1 MTVEALSVPPTIA
14 DLLAFDIASAP
25 VLPILAVV
33 FAATYTVGVAR
44 LRRERRSWSTLR
56 MLCFLVGCVV
66 LFAVTATGIETYGR
80 SMLSVFIFQQLTL
93 MMLVPPLLVIGSPGR
108 LLLRAASHRGLGRL
122 ILILAFAGLRSKLA
136 RVLLHP
142 GLVIPLLLFSLF
154 GLYVGGLADLLLRLP
169 AGHLFLQLIFIGI
182 GMLLAIPL
190 LSAGPLPAK
199 TSFPARLFD
208 ALAEMQIH
216 AAFGLVFTLSS
227 SPMVPF
233 FAERTT
239 ALGLEA
245 VTDQA
250 IAGMLAWTYGEVPV
264 IIILLITLVRWQR
277 QDTRRALRAQKQADR
292 DGDPDLDRYNDY
304 LKSL

>member
-1 MTVEALSVPPTIA
+1 MTAAAPLAPPTIP

-25 VLPILAVV
+25 VLPALAVA
-33 FAATYTVGVAR
+33 FAAAYVVGVVR
-44 LRRERRSWSTLR
+44 LWRERRSWSILR
-56 MLCFLVGCVV
+56 ILCFLIGCAL

-93 MMLVPPLLVIGSPGR
+93 MMIIPPLLVIGSPGR
-108 LLLRAASHRGLGRL
+108 LLLRTAAHRGVGRL
-122 ILILAFAGLRSKLA
+122 MLVLAFAGLRSKLA

-142 GLVIPLLLFSLF
+142 ALVIPLLLFSLF
-154 GLYVGGLADLLLRLP
+154 GLYVLGFADLLLRIP
-169 AGHLFLQLIFIGI
+169 AGHLFLQLTFIGI

-190 LSAGPLPAK
+190 LSSGPLPAK

-208 ALAEMQIH
+208 AFAEMQIH
-216 AAFGLVFTLSS
+216 AAFGLVFTLSA

-239 ALGLEA
+239 ALGLDA

-264 IIILLITLVRWQR
+264 IIILLVTLVRWQR
-277 QDTRRALRAQKQADR
+277 QDTRRALKAQKQADR